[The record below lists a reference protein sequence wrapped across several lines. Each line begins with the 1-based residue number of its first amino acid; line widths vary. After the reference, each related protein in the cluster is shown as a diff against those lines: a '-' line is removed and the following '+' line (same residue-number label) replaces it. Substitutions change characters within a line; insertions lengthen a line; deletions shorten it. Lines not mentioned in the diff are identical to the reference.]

1 MIAPDTVRAEE
12 AARGNVS
19 GMTRA
24 LRAAM
29 VACGGVSNLTLRAA
43 RRSPD
48 FEVAAIQDPDPAALE
63 RVGARYGIERRHLT
77 IEEVLTDDIDF
88 VVINSPNHLH
98 LEHVR
103 RAAAAG
109 KPCLVQ
115 KPLAPSLAV
124 AEEIVQAAADH
135 GVPLGVTMFELSK
148 PLHHE
153 VKQMI
158 RSGWLGHPG
167 LVQAV
172 NAHTSYLEDPPPP
185 GDWRRDPDRVG
196 GGAFIQLAV
205 HHVNLAGWLL
215 GRRVVRVSATGL
227 SGRTVFEDETTT
239 ATLVF
244 DGGTVGCFAASYAA
258 DLYGFTIV
266 GDRGRIHLHPDH
278 VVIRGVDP
286 YHGDLIDYRDAGQEK
301 VIPLASIQEAIHRLE
316 PGVEVHGRFARW
328 IAHGEPY
335 PCPGEQGLEDMKVVD
350 AVYRSR
356 RTGETLSLTQ

>member
-1 MIAPDTVRAEE
+1 MVREGQE
-12 AARGNVS
+12 ARGNS
-19 GMTRA
+19 SDMTRM

-63 RVGARYGIERRHLT
+63 RVGERYGIERRHTTLD
-77 IEEVLTDDIDF
+77 EVLTDDIDF

-103 RAAAAG
+103 RAAAAR

-115 KPLAPSLAV
+115 KPLAPSLAE
-124 AEEIVQAAADH
+124 AAEIVRTASEH
-135 GVPLGVTMFELSK
+135 RVPLGVTMFELSK

-153 VKQMI
+153 VKSMV

-172 NAHTSYLEDPPPP
+172 NAHTNFLENPPPP
-185 GDWRRDPDRVG
+185 FDWRRDPDRVG

-205 HHVNLAGWLL
+205 HHVNLAGWIL
-215 GRRVVRVSATGL
+215 GQEVVRVSATGL

-244 DGGTVGCFAASYAA
+244 DGDTVGTFAASYAA
-258 DLYGFTIV
+258 DLYGFTLI
-266 GDRGRIHLHPDH
+266 GTRGRLHLHPDH
-278 VVIRGVDP
+278 VVIRGLDP
-286 YHGDLIDYRDAGQEK
+286 YAGELIDYRNAGQET
-301 VIPLASIQEAIHRLE
+301 VIPLASIADTIHRLE
-316 PGVEVHGRFARW
+316 PEVEVHGRFARW

-335 PCPGEQGLEDMKVVD
+335 PCPGERGLEDMKVVD

-356 RTGETLSLTQ
+356 RTGETLTLTR